1 MVIYF
6 KRGWDK
12 KVPEYVKK
20 TIRDIVDFP
29 KKGIIFRD
37 ITTAVK
43 DKEALK
49 RIVNFLTEKFKDKDI
64 DYVAAVESRG
74 FIFGSALAYN
84 LNAGFILVR
93 KPGKLPAKTISEEYS
108 LEYGTDKIEIHED
121 AIDKGQN
128 VLVTD
133 DLLATGG
140 TVNACCKL
148 IKKTGA
154 NIVGCAF
161 VIELSDLKGREKLP
175 KDIEVISMIK
185 YWFYFLYVV
194 IIFTLVSVKL
204 GVKIIKLFIL

>member
-1 MVIYF
+1 M
-6 KRGWDK
+6 
-12 KVPEYVKK
+12 PEYVEK

-43 DKEALK
+43 DKEALR

-84 LNAGFILVR
+84 LNAGFIIVR

-121 AIDKGQN
+121 AIEKGKN
-128 VLVTD
+128 VLVID

-161 VIELSDLKGREKLP
+161 VIELADLKGREKLP
-175 KDIEVISMIK
+175 KDIDVISMIT
-185 YWFYFLYVV
+185 Y
-194 IIFTLVSVKL
+194 
-204 GVKIIKLFIL
+204 

>member
-1 MVIYF
+1 M
-6 KRGWDK
+6 
-12 KVPEYVKK
+12 PEYVKK

-43 DKEALK
+43 DKEALR
-49 RIVNFLTEKFKDKDI
+49 RIVDFLTEKFKDKDI

-74 FIFGSALAYN
+74 FIFGSALAYH

-121 AIDKGQN
+121 AIEKDKN
-128 VLVTD
+128 VLVID

-140 TVNACCKL
+140 TVTACCKL

-175 KDIEVISMIK
+175 KDIDVISMIK
-185 YWFYFLYVV
+185 Y
-194 IIFTLVSVKL
+194 
-204 GVKIIKLFIL
+204 